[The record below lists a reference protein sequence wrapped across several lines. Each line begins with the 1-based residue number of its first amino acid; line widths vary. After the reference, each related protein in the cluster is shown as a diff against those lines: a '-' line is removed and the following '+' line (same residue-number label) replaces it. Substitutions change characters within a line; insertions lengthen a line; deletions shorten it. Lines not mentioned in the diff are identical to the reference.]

1 MADARE
7 ASMIESNIPIPKP
20 KNTRR
25 GGMVVPGVFLAD
37 LNVGDSFSAGILT
50 PAEYN
55 SLRQRVHCQSIALGI
70 KCAIRKLP
78 DETRCWRVS

>member
-1 MADARE
+1 LIKGDE
-7 ASMIESNIPIPKP
+7 IMIESNIPIPNP
-20 KNTRR
+20 KNGRR

-55 SLRQRVHCQSIALGI
+55 SLRQRVHKQSHGIGI
-70 KCAIRKLP
+70 KCAIRTTPL
-78 DETRCWRVS
+78 ETRCWRIA